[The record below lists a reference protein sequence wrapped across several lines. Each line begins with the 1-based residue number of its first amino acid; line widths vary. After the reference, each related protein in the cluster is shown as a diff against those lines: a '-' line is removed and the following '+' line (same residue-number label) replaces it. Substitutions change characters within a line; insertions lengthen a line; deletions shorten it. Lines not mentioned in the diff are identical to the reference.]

1 MRRVAA
7 LVAVVVVM
15 LGLAAAPAHA
25 AEPVRSPMQERI
37 DQVLAEFPGGV
48 QIAPNA
54 VSWERGTIVL
64 ELSGAVAARAFAGC
78 ATGAYCAW
86 SGIGYTGSK
95 LTFTACSA
103 TGSQVNLSPLGAPGS
118 ANSFANARSSG
129 RVAVVN
135 SGSTV
140 RWVAAGTGVASFTP
154 LSTHLRCFT

>member
-1 MRRVAA
+1 MVC
-7 LVAVVVVM
+7 VM
-15 LGLAAAPAHA
+15 LGLASAPAHA

-37 DQVLAEFPGGV
+37 DEVLAEFPGGV

-103 TGSQVNLSPLGAPGS
+103 GGSLVSLAPLGIPGS
-118 ANSFANARSSG
+118 ANSIANARSSG
-129 RVAVVN
+129 RVAVIN
-135 SGSTV
+135 GTTTV
-140 RWVAAGTGVASFTP
+140 RSVAAGTGVASFTP
-154 LSTHLRCFT
+154 VSTHLRCFT